1 MRGTKV
7 NMNLKELN
15 EKIIEWAKER
25 DFENG
30 ATIEGQTIKV
40 IEEMNRREEA
50 ILKLKLLED

>member
-1 MRGTKV
+1 
-7 NMNLKELN
+7 MNLKELN

-40 IEEMNRREEA
+40 IEECADEK
-50 ILKLKLLED
+50 KLYWN

>member
-1 MRGTKV
+1 
-7 NMNLKELN
+7 MNLKELN

-40 IEEMNRREEA
+40 IEECADEK
-50 ILKLKLLED
+50 KLY